1 MKAFRRYTKDRNFT
15 WQNSR
20 DENTFIRYSINVIA
34 ISRWPVA
41 WFSAFW
47 RKNGIASWKRSSSG
61 YPFVIIISAVT
72 HTAKFVKWARKIFLR
87 TLKCT
92 SECSFE
98 AVWKKNRAYFKQFQY
113 YCLLIH
119 ILSAHTD
126 RSHSKCA
133 RLQKDAHMIWR
144 LVHQLRA
151 KT

>member
-34 ISRWPVA
+34 ISRWPVT

-72 HTAKFVKWARKIFLR
+72 QTAKFVKWARKIFLR

-98 AVWKKNRAYFKQFQY
+98 AVWKKSCIFQAISILLFFYSYF
-113 YCLLIH
+113 I
-119 ILSAHTD
+119 SAHTD